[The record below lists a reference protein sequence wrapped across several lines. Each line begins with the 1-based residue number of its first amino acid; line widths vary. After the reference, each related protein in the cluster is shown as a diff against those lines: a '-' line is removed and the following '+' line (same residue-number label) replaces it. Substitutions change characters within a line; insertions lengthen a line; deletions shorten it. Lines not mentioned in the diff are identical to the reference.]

1 MSNNNSTK
9 ARSPFA
15 RGLSVL
21 RYVSPFQLLNWRRH
35 GFVVLRNFFG
45 EEQIAAANRELDTL
59 WSDRNR
65 PDNPLVIDVY
75 SDSHKRKFLRDAVDD
90 DRNFVYKLNDVY
102 LESEL
107 TRSLCLDPRLIQ
119 VLSALSD
126 GPPMIC
132 NSLHFERGSE
142 QPLHF
147 DTYYMPPPPGSRLI
161 VSSICLEDV
170 HPDAGPVSYVPGSHK
185 IEQFIGKSG
194 SRAIDDATEFDD
206 ATRHASERLNLEK
219 DKKVFLGKRG
229 DVLIWHEQLYHG
241 GSTINDR
248 HRTRRSLVTHYY
260 NCPES
265 MKPSMKA
272 FGNGYWL
279 AKTHPPVP

>member
-1 MSNNNSTK
+1 MTNDYSTK
-9 ARSPFA
+9 PRSPLA
-15 RGLSVL
+15 RGLSAL

-45 EEQIAAANRELDTL
+45 EEQIAAANRELDSL
-59 WSDRNR
+59 WNERIR
-65 PDNPLVIDVY
+65 VDNPLVIDVY
-75 SDSHKRKFLRDAVDD
+75 GDPPERKLFRNATDE
-90 DRNFVYKLNDVY
+90 DRTCVYKLDDVY
-102 LESEL
+102 LESDL
-107 TRSLCLDPRLIQ
+107 TKSLALDDRLTTI
-119 VLSALSD
+119 LKALID

-147 DTYYMPPPPGSRLI
+147 DSYYMPPPPGSRLI

-185 IEQFIGKSG
+185 IEPFIGKSG

-206 ATRHASERLNLEK
+206 ASRHASERLNLEK

-241 GSTINDR
+241 GSSNTDR
-248 HRTRRSLVTHYY
+248 DRTRRSLVTHYY

-272 FGNGYWL
+272 LGDGYWL